1 MIESKKVSQEISDY
15 VLDLLSPADR
25 KQVEEHA
32 AHNPAYK
39 AMLQRERQ
47 VEQMVRTTL
56 HETTTPDAT
65 RLHQLMPA
73 IPQAKRPFAFF
84 SSGWAQQM
92 VAVAALA
99 IFILGGFSVY
109 QSQQNPVYDSTPT
122 LTAATATFTNEPTA
136 TTDDGDEEMAATS
149 TAVAIH
155 PAQQS
160 DITPSPVATPIA
172 ALPPVTSN

>member
-25 KQVEEHA
+25 KQVEENA
-32 AHNPAYK
+32 ARSQEYQAR
-39 AMLQRERQ
+39 LQRERQ
-47 VEQMVRTTL
+47 VEQLVRTTL
-56 HETTTPDAT
+56 HEATTPNAA
-65 RLHQLMPA
+65 RLRQLMPE
-73 IPQAKRPFAFF
+73 IPQQKRPFAFF

-109 QSQQNPVYDSTPT
+109 QSQQNPIYDSTPT

-136 TTDDGDEEMAATS
+136 TTDDGEMAATS

-155 PAQQS
+155 PAQQG
-160 DITPSPVATPIA
+160 DITPAPVATPIA
-172 ALPPVTSN
+172 ALPPITSN